1 MHQTHREYEITDD
14 QGDLDFALIHRWLTE
29 TYWSPGISRQKIERA
44 ARHSAIVIGAYWGAG
59 TEKRQVGYCRVV
71 SDRTRFAWLADVYVD
86 PDHRGKGLGQAIVRF
101 ALEHPELTDVFN
113 WLLGTKDAH
122 GVYAKL
128 GFREPE
134 EPHRLMQLKRPQI
147 L

>member
-1 MHQTHREYEITDD
+1 MQRSHREFEINDD
-14 QGDLDFALIHRWLTE
+14 QRHLDFALIHRWLTE
-29 TYWSPGISRQKIERA
+29 TYWSPGISRLKVEQA
-44 ARHSAIVIGAYWGAG
+44 ARHSAIVIGAYVGSAPQ
-59 TEKRQVGYCRVV
+59 KRQVGYCRVV

-86 PDHRGKGLGQAIVRF
+86 PICRGHGLGQAIVGF
-101 ALEHPELTDVFN
+101 ALHHPELADVHN

-128 GFREPE
+128 GFAELA
-134 EPHRLMQLKRPQI
+134 EPHRFMQLKREQA